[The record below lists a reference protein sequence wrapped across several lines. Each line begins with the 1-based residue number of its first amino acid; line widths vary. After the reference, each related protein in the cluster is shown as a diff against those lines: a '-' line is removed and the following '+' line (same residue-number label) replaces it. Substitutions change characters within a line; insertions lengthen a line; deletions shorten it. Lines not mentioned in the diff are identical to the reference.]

1 MQKPRWLL
9 ITLAALAFATPVLH
23 AAKAKQLEEI
33 VLKENPT
40 KKDIAAYLEE
50 LEKAFSSPQYKLGNA
65 TNVVVVYDSV
75 SAAIREKL
83 GQISSA
89 HVPQVIDRAV
99 SLAQTPG
106 KSEFRALLIDS
117 VKDRTDLDDSSKEAI
132 FRGIPDHSLLVGTVI
147 RMGWIKGS
155 EAKLLKLAKG
165 SYENGARRFIE
176 LVAKI
181 DTPEARKLLPELM
194 LRGHCMSM
202 AESFK
207 IALGQD
213 LPWLEPEPLVSKAWK
228 KIKAA
233 PGRATWDDPMHFA
246 AIAARFGETDALIM
260 IAKLLNGAANQNT
273 ERDASVRQQLKDAT
287 FTLQQTIDADVLDTK
302 SLVKFVLDNRDSLVF
317 DKATR
322 KYRVK

>member
-1 MQKPRWLL
+1 MQTSRWLL
-9 ITLAALAFATPVLH
+9 LSLALIALMIPSLH
-23 AAKAKQLEEI
+23 AAKGKKIDEV

-40 KKDIAAYLEE
+40 KKDVAAYLDE
-50 LEKAFSSPQYKLGNA
+50 LAKAVTVTTEKSANRTFSHLNESKELNQK
-65 TNVVVVYDSV
+65 
-75 SAAIREKL
+75 
-83 GQISSA
+83 
-89 HVPQVIDRAV
+89 
-99 SLAQTPG
+99 LAQVP
-106 KSEFRALLIDS
+106 SSHIDVVIQRAKKMQGERGSIMLMWALVDS
-117 VKDRTDLDDSSKEAI
+117 VKDRTDLDASSREAI
-132 FRGIPDHSLLVGTVI
+132 IDGIREYPVLAYTVV
-147 RMGWIKGS
+147 RMDWIKGS
-155 EAKLLKLAKG
+155 EAKLLKLAKSSNPNG
-165 SYENGARRFIE
+165 SRRFIE

-194 LRGHCMSM
+194 LRGHSFSV
-202 AESFK
+202 AECFK
-207 IALGQD
+207 VALEQD
-213 LPWLEPEPLVSKAWK
+213 LPWLEPEPLVLNAWK

-233 PGRATWDDPMHFA
+233 PGRTTWDDPMHFA